1 MNSPSVV
8 SIKTRATLR
17 LPTQA
22 RQKPDLL
29 RRYPTPTTLVS
40 VESDYDELDRRL
52 VHALQIDGRAP
63 FSAIADVLGVSDR
76 TVARRYARLR
86 SAGAVRVLGGVDPTA
101 LGAVLWF
108 LRVRCAPAASV
119 PVAEALARRP
129 DTSWVSI
136 TSGGTEITCT
146 VRAESEADSETLLLA
161 KLPRTPRVEGV
172 TAHSVLHA
180 FYGGPDSLVAK
191 LGSLDEEQR
200 ERLRPAPLP
209 HRPGPVQLDDG
220 DRKLLAALATDGRAE
235 LERLATVT
243 GWSPT
248 TVRRRMTELR
258 ERGVLYL
265 DIDVDPGLFGVGP
278 RTMLWLSVA
287 PAHLEKTG
295 VALAGHPEVAFAAA
309 TTGPTNL
316 YASVACVDQRA
327 LYRYLTTRVA
337 MLPAITHIETAPVI
351 RTVKRAANR
360 T

>member
-1 MNSPSVV
+1 M
-8 SIKTRATLR
+8 
-17 LPTQA
+17 
-22 RQKPDLL
+22 
-29 RRYPTPTTLVS
+29 
-40 VESDYDELDRRL
+40 ESDYDELDRRL
-52 VHALQIDGRAP
+52 VHALQINGRAP
-63 FSAIADVLGVSDR
+63 FSTIAEVLGVSDR
-76 TVARRYARLR
+76 TIARRYARLR

-146 VRAESEADSETLLLA
+146 VRTESEADSEALLLT

-172 TAHSVLHA
+172 TAHSLLHA
-180 FYGGPDSLVAK
+180 YYGGPDSLVAK
-191 LGSLDEEQR
+191 LGSLDEEAV
-200 ERLRPAPLP
+200 ERLRPPPVP
-209 HRPGPVQLDDG
+209 HRPGPMRLDDG

-235 LERLATVT
+235 FEQLAAVT

-265 DIDVDPGLFGVGP
+265 DIDVDGNLFGVGP
-278 RTMLWLSVA
+278 RTLLWLSVV
-287 PAHLEKTG
+287 PAYLEQVG
-295 VALAGHPEVAFAAA
+295 AALAGHPEIAFAAA

-316 YASVACVDQRA
+316 YASVVCANQQE

-337 MLPAITHIETAPVI
+337 TLPAITHVETAPVI
-351 RTVKRAANR
+351 KTVKQAA
-360 T
+360 TQT